1 MCELVNRFIQ
11 INQPADWLSYM
22 IGSEATAPSKSNKKI
37 YFMRFNSY
45 FTLYIYIYI
54 YIYIKLTLSDGI
66 LSYFIINLTNPK
78 VTINLKFNLKNYFIS
93 IKQNTNS

>member
-1 MCELVNRFIQ
+1 LCELINQFIQ
-11 INQPADWLSYM
+11 IDQPADWLSYM

-37 YFMRFNSY
+37 YFMRFISY
-45 FTLYIYIYI
+45 FIIYI

>member
-1 MCELVNRFIQ
+1 M
-11 INQPADWLSYM
+11 
-22 IGSEATAPSKSNKKI
+22 
-37 YFMRFNSY
+37 FN
-45 FTLYIYIYI
+45 
-54 YIYIKLTLSDGI
+54 YIKLTLSDGI